1 MIKQQFYKRLRHE
14 LERKWKSI
22 RSVTDWTVALYI
34 IIPALIFM
42 GIYYRSLWINES
54 STEET
59 IYFGLGLLAFYLV
72 TYPRGVRSF
81 FELADSLFLISYATH
96 MRKLVQY
103 GMMYTFV
110 RIAITNIIVVV
121 ILLPVL
127 MKSIGVT
134 EIQVLL
140 FWVFFTIFRFMLS
153 LLTRFIHVH
162 AEKRWVLWIV
172 KNVVFSM
179 SVSFFGISLFFIYK
193 NSFYSILFIGLV
205 IFLSSVLVKEK
216 MNYKKFFFKE
226 IEKEKEESMRW
237 TSGIMQ
243 VGGHAAKPSS
253 SNKKPWMFPHSKRL
267 LGKKADS
274 RIVESFLKEFFRTST
289 ARIFYIQIV
298 CISTASIIMTPRW
311 IAAIVLVFAVVA
323 ISRYA
328 RDYWNEFTNKM
339 FLRLYCDEGK
349 LLLLRWKADRYLL
362 LPAILLYGIVIL
374 SRFYLLPAVIGGIVF
389 ILLIVW
395 IVFLPLKKSH

>member
-42 GIYYRSLWINES
+42 GIYYRSLWINELS
-54 STEET
+54 MEET
-59 IYFGLGLLAFYLV
+59 IYFGLGLLAFYLI

-81 FELADSLFLISYATH
+81 FEQADSLFLISYPAH

-110 RIAITNIIVVV
+110 RIAITNGIVV
-121 ILLPVL
+121 IIMLPVL

-134 EIQVLL
+134 KIQIVL
-140 FWVFFTIFRFMLS
+140 FWIFFIVFRFILS
-153 LLTRFIHVH
+153 LLTRFIYVRVG
-162 AEKRWVLWIV
+162 KRWVLWIV
-172 KNVVFSM
+172 KNVIFSM
-179 SVSFFGISLFFIYK
+179 SVSFFTISLFFIHK
-193 NSFYSILFIGLV
+193 NPFYSILCIGLV
-205 IFLSSVLVKEK
+205 VFLVIVFVKEK
-216 MNYKKFFFKE
+216 MNYKNYFYKE
-226 IEKEKEESMRW
+226 VEKEKEESMRW

-253 SNKKPWMFPHSKRL
+253 SNKKPWVFPRSKRF

-274 RIVESFLKEFFRTST
+274 RIVESFLKEFFRTSS
-289 ARIFYIQIV
+289 ARMFYVQIV
-298 CISTASIIMTPRW
+298 CISTASIIMSPRW
-311 IAAIVLVFAVVA
+311 ITAIILVFALFA

-328 RDYWNEFTNKM
+328 RDYWNEFTQKM
-339 FLRLYCDEGK
+339 FLHLYCEEGK
-349 LLLLRWKADRYLL
+349 LLLLRWKANRYLL
-362 LPAILLYGIVIL
+362 LPAILLYGIFIL
-374 SRFYLLPAVIGGIVF
+374 SQFYLLPAVIAGIVF
-389 ILLIVW
+389 ILLMSW
-395 IVFLPLKKSH
+395 IVFLP

>member
-1 MIKQQFYKRLRHE
+1 MIKQQFYKRLCHE
-14 LERKWKSI
+14 LQRKWKSI
-22 RSVTDWTVALYI
+22 CSVTDWTVALYI
-34 IIPALIFM
+34 IIPTLIFM
-42 GIYYRSLWINES
+42 GIYYRSLWINELS
-54 STEET
+54 MEET

-81 FELADSLFLISYATH
+81 FEQADSLFLISYATH

-110 RIAITNIIVVV
+110 RIAITNVIVVV
-121 ILLPVL
+121 IMLPVL

-134 EIQVLL
+134 EIQVVL

-153 LLTRFIHVH
+153 LLTRFIHVQVG
-162 AEKRWVLWIV
+162 KRWVLWIV

-179 SVSFFGISLFFIYK
+179 NLSFFGISLFFIYK
-193 NSFYSILFIGLV
+193 NLYYSILFIGLV

-253 SNKKPWMFPHSKRL
+253 SNKKPWMFPRSKRL

-274 RIVESFLKEFFRTST
+274 LIIESFLKEFFRTST

-298 CISTASIIMTPRW
+298 CMSTASIIMTPRW
-311 IAAIVLVFAVVA
+311 IAAIVLVFTVVA

-328 RDYWNEFTNKM
+328 RDYWNEFTKKM
-339 FLRLYCDEGK
+339 FLHLYCEEGK

-362 LPAILLYGIVIL
+362 LPAILLYAIVIL
-374 SRFYLLPAVIGGIVF
+374 AQFYLLPAVIGGFVF

-395 IVFLPLKKSH
+395 IVFLP